1 MEREQGRSNA
11 EEQGRGCNVR
21 PVSIPCTRIPLT
33 RNPPPP
39 PPPGSLQLLAN
50 AEELLTQGVHA
61 SDIITGFVKATK
73 FALDTLPTLATRQ
86 CEDIRDKDQLAA
98 AIKATLAAKH
108 YGFEDQLA
116 DLVATACQM
125 TIPAAGP
132 GGRAPSI
139 NVDNVRVAKMQG
151 GSIENSTV
159 IKGMVIMRDAEGTV
173 KHVTDAKVAVFGCSV
188 EAAGTEAKGTVL
200 IEDAGEMVNYN
211 KSEESM
217 MDDNIRAIA
226 ESGATVIVSGGSISE
241 MAMHFIEKYNLL
253 AIKILSKFELRR
265 ICRATGATAVM
276 RLGTVMEE
284 EMGHADDV
292 AVKEMGGRK
301 NIVIRQDN
309 PDMGIISTIILRSST
324 KNLLE
329 DLERAADDGVNA
341 ARALCRDPR
350 LLPGAGA
357 SDMEMSNLIAKY
369 GESLPGLDQYAV
381 AQFARAMQVV
391 PHTLSINAGQDA
403 DEMMARLQAAHE
415 EGKSNEGVNIEEV
428 DATLDAGEAAIFDIL
443 AIKLEALRLACNA
456 AITVLRVDQII
467 MSKQAGGPKAPQ

>member
-1 MEREQGRSNA
+1 
-11 EEQGRGCNVR
+11 
-21 PVSIPCTRIPLT
+21 
-33 RNPPPP
+33 
-39 PPPGSLQLLAN
+39 
-50 AEELLTQGVHA
+50 
-61 SDIITGFVKATK
+61 
-73 FALDTLPTLATRQ
+73 
-86 CEDIRDKDQLAA
+86 
-98 AIKATLAAKH
+98 
-108 YGFEDQLA
+108 
-116 DLVATACQM
+116 M